1 MTSKKHKKLKI
12 LWVGETAFE
21 AYQSTDLL
29 VRKCFNHEILMYEPS
44 DKKSSAK
51 INYLKN
57 KEDPQPQ
64 YNEKDLSEAIKT
76 FFEAKSKSEYS
87 LLVGSDFELMVHQVL
102 EQLKEIKESKSYYG
116 THEKSMESNAE
127 YMVFEP
133 ALYKKEVPNGPKA
146 VIDDAV
152 FLKIK
157 ALFLDFEEALGS
169 TTQNYGKYFKQ
180 TWEIDQDAPIF
191 DKFLFKYLETKT
203 SNNP

>member
-21 AYQSTDLL
+21 AYQSTDMH
-29 VRKCFNHEILMYEPS
+29 VRKSFNHEILMYEPS
-44 DKKSSAK
+44 DKKSSTK

-57 KEDPQPQ
+57 KEDPKPQ
-64 YNEKDLSEAIKT
+64 YNEKELSESIKT
-76 FFEAKSKSEYS
+76 FFEAKSTTEYS
-87 LLVGSDFELMVHQVL
+87 LLVGSNFELMVHQVL
-102 EQLKEIKESKSYYG
+102 EQLKEIKEPKSYYG
-116 THEKSMESNAE
+116 THEKSTEPHSE
-127 YMVFEP
+127 YMLFEP
-133 ALYKKEVPNGPKA
+133 TLYKKEVTNGSKA
-146 VIDDAV
+146 VIEDAV

-191 DKFLFKYLETKT
+191 DEFLFKYLENKT

>member
-21 AYQSTDLL
+21 AYQSTDMH
-29 VRKCFNHEILMYEPS
+29 VRKSFNHEILMYEPS
-44 DKKSSAK
+44 DKKSSTK

-57 KEDPQPQ
+57 KEDPQ
-64 YNEKDLSEAIKT
+64 
-76 FFEAKSKSEYS
+76 
-87 LLVGSDFELMVHQVL
+87 
-102 EQLKEIKESKSYYG
+102 LKEIKEPKSYYG
-116 THEKSMESNAE
+116 THEKSTETHSE
-127 YMVFEP
+127 YMLFEP
-133 ALYKKEVPNGPKA
+133 TLFKKEVTNGSKA
-146 VIDDAV
+146 VIEDAV

-191 DKFLFKYLETKT
+191 DEFLFKYLENKT